1 MINSQRNLSK
11 DEAKAEGSMRNGEKW
26 ISEDWI
32 SAPIDS
38 YTWSQLVLGCLV
50 TWNSRF
56 LFFFFFGFKPL
67 CWGSL
72 SQAPKQVVFQ
82 PPTYFTMWE
91 WAVSLGHLLSRR
103 WSPQSL
109 CRAITL
115 CGNIFPCFRFHVS
128 TGAPFFLLKHVRGDT
143 SPMYYG
149 ICPLCGRG
157 LSPVTATQEGF
168 MQDN

>member
-1 MINSQRNLSK
+1 
-11 DEAKAEGSMRNGEKW
+11 MRVK
-26 ISEDWI
+26 S
-32 SAPIDS
+32 
-38 YTWSQLVLGCLV
+38 LVLPGLQGLYDLIPARHQNLIFQHTILLSMPQTCQACYSHTLHWSLCKPSFSHQLHFNSNV
-50 TWNSRF
+50 TT
-56 LFFFFFGFKPL
+56 L
-67 CWGSL
+67 
-72 SQAPKQVVFQ
+72 
-82 PPTYFTMWE
+82 WE

-128 TGAPFFLLKHVRGDT
+128 TCAPFFLLKHVRGDT